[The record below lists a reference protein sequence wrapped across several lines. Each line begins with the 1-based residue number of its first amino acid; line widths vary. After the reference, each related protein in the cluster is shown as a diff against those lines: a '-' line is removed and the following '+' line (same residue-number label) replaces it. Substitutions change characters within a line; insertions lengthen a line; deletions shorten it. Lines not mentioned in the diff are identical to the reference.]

1 MFKPSCGSTKILYQV
16 FTSYV
21 KIWDHVNLIQ
31 LNVRLKSFMFHSY
44 LLSLNL
50 KLLTLLQLRGG
61 GPRMTLKK
69 FPDVQH
75 IFCVKL
81 AQIRNF
87 SI

>member
-61 GPRMTLKK
+61 GLEWPWKNSQMFNTY
-69 FPDVQH
+69 FV
-75 IFCVKL
+75 
-81 AQIRNF
+81 
-87 SI
+87 